1 MSLQN
6 SKIVVY
12 ILSLPKKETKQ
23 RKRQQKTYIQTFH
36 FYMNWRIFICKEKN
50 ENIQQMEKKYL

>member
-36 FYMNWRIFICKEKN
+36 FYMNWRIFICKEK
-50 ENIQQMEKKYL
+50 K